1 MLCQIKIEKS
11 SLKKP
16 LSPETIQY
24 SPKWR
29 HIKEGHITAKDVVEH
44 AIVQILCRPQDAL
57 CEGVPAS
64 GIGHAL
70 ADAYDSVD
78 GEIIVRFRVVL
89 FRFS

>member
-44 AIVQILCRPQDAL
+44 AIVQILCCP
-57 CEGVPAS
+57 
-64 GIGHAL
+64 
-70 ADAYDSVD
+70 
-78 GEIIVRFRVVL
+78 
-89 FRFS
+89 